1 MKAKKIGIIGR
12 KIGMTQLFTDEGLVG
27 VSVVDFSEMEV
38 LGKRIPEKD
47 GYSAIMLGYG
57 KKKDGTYKWIREV
70 RVPDVSVYEND
81 SYIDLISGLKMVDV
95 IGYMKGR
102 GFAGAMKRHG
112 FHGGPMSHGA
122 KHWHRRTGSVGG
134 HTYPAKTWKGQ
145 KGPGHYGNTRV
156 CVLNQ
161 KLAMVD
167 KEKRLLFIKGA
178 IPGARN
184 GITMVRDAIKG

>member
-1 MKAKKIGIIGR
+1 MKAKKVGIVGK
-12 KIGMTQLFTDEGLVG
+12 KIGMTQLFTDEGLIG
-27 VSVVDFSEMEV
+27 VSVIDFSEMEV
-38 LGKRIPEKD
+38 LGKRLPERD
-47 GYSAIMLGYG
+47 GYSAVILGYG
-57 KKKDGTYKWIREV
+57 RKKDGNFRWIKEV
-70 RVPDVSVYEND
+70 RVEDTSIYD
-81 SYIDLISGLKMVDV
+81 SGAYLDLLSDIKLVDV

-145 KGPGHYGNTRV
+145 KGPGHYGNSRV

-167 KEKRLLFIKGA
+167 KEKKLLFIKGA
-178 IPGARN
+178 VPGAKN
-184 GITMVRDAIKG
+184 GFAMVRDAIKG